1 MDVTLLNK
9 NTLRV
14 KGKTAS
20 LIIDPTS
27 SLAKTEADAILLL
40 GDYADQGSGKVDGAR
55 ITIKGPG
62 EYEVGGIKVSATRVG
77 KELVAS
83 LDVDGL
89 KLLVGKGSTIEEI
102 HDRIEECQIA
112 VINSESEFNHSF
124 LTSLE
129 PNALLIYGDKKEE
142 VVKSLGK
149 TDAAKASKFST
160 TSEKLPE
167 EMQVVLL
174 G

>member
-1 MDVTLLNK
+1 MDVAILNK

-20 LIIDPTS
+20 LVIDPTP
-27 SLAKTEADAILLL
+27 SLGKTEADAILLL
-40 GDYADQGSGKVDGAR
+40 GDSADQVTGKVEGAR

-62 EYEVGGIKVSATRVG
+62 EYEVGGIKVSAIQVG
-77 KELVAS
+77 NDLVAS
-83 LDVDGL
+83 LDVDGV

-102 HDRIEECQIA
+102 HDKIEECQIA
-112 VINSESEFNHSF
+112 VINSEGEFNHSF

-129 PNALLIYGDKKEE
+129 PNALLIYGVGKEE

-160 TSEKLPE
+160 TSEKLPT
-167 EMQVVLL
+167 EMEVVLL